1 MQKSIN
7 ALRYL
12 LHTVR
17 SLGER
22 LSDGL
27 LQPGLLR
34 SYHGARRGS
43 PFFRIASCNHK
54 PDNPR
59 ASHMELG
66 QSSPNDSLPPSLRYM
81 RVRLSAS
88 ARYKSLISSGNP
100 GVWDIRYFRWTW
112 SITRPRRTDMSSLL
126 SVSSVVIWMR
136 LPVDCGFCADK
147 HFHESCLISPDG
159 ENDAT
164 VTEF

>member
-1 MQKSIN
+1 VFSGASI
-7 ALRYL
+7 
-12 LHTVR
+12 R
-17 SLGER
+17 SLRER
-22 LSDGL
+22 LSDGSASAWSVSVVSWGT
-27 LQPGLLR
+27 PGLP
-34 SYHGARRGS
+34 YFRR
-43 PFFRIASCNHK
+43 ASCNHK
-54 PDNPR
+54 SDIPG
-59 ASHMELG
+59 ASRMELG
-66 QSSPNDSLPPSLRYM
+66 QSSANDSLPPSLRYM

-136 LPVDCGFCADK
+136 LPVGCGFCADK
-147 HFHESCLISPDG
+147 NFHESRLISPDG

>member
-1 MQKSIN
+1 M
-7 ALRYL
+7 
-12 LHTVR
+12 
-17 SLGER
+17 
-22 LSDGL
+22 GL
-27 LQPGLLR
+27 LQPGLCR

-43 PFFRIASCNHK
+43 PLSEEHLATINPIIRGAS
-54 PDNPR
+54 R
-59 ASHMELG
+59 MELG
-66 QSSPNDSLPPSLRYM
+66 QSSANDSLPPSLRYM

-136 LPVDCGFCADK
+136 LPVGCGFFADK
-147 HFHESCLISPDG
+147 NFHESCLISPDG